1 MDLFQ
6 IMCANGCSNEPGAWY
21 LMTLFSLNII
31 EGIVRLALLVY
42 IVIKILKFDHHKK
55 GIFVKELVKPII
67 KAIIIAIV
75 IIILLSV
82 MIELIN
88 YLANYPEY
96 DDLSHCWCA

>member
-6 IMCANGCSNEPGAWY
+6 IMCANGCSNEPDTWY
-21 LMTLFSLNII
+21 LMTLLSLNVI
-31 EGIVRLALLVY
+31 EGIVRFVLFVY
-42 IVIKILKFDHHKK
+42 IVIKILKFDYHKK

-67 KAIIIAIV
+67 KAIIIAIA
-75 IIILLSV
+75 ITLLLSV
-82 MIELIN
+82 VIELIS